1 MKMSRSVLYSGSATA
16 FSLLGDQALY
26 TILPTYY
33 LELGL
38 LPWHVGLLLSVNR
51 FIRVFINHWV
61 ARICKRF
68 PVRPLFML
76 ALFVGAILTLIYAL
90 TDVFAFLLIS
100 RLSWGLCW
108 AIIRQIGLMTVTES
122 SAERIAGRSMGIYSG
137 LSRLGSVAGNFLG
150 GLGHDILGYTGVLT
164 LFSGLSLLALPLGS
178 LSFSEKVNSK
188 IRVNEKKK
196 IGPTGVGIVFGGFAI
211 GFVGQGALMSTL
223 GLFLTDEVGTGINL
237 GKFFIGVTTLTGGLM
252 ATRWLADL
260 MAPLLG
266 ALSDWW
272 GRSVGYLVFLLL
284 GACALSVA
292 GLENNLSVRVFC
304 IIVFFICATGASVA
318 MVAEAGLRG
327 ATAVASYVTAVDL
340 GACAG
345 PLAGWMMPQFG
356 FPIGWIFYGGSVVYA
371 VSAIVCA
378 TTLYNKNILR
388 FINKA

>member
-1 MKMSRSVLYSGSATA
+1 MKISRSVLYSGSATA

-26 TILPTYY
+26 AILPIYY
-33 LELGL
+33 FELGL

-61 ARICKRF
+61 ARICNKF
-68 PVRPLFML
+68 PIRPLFML
-76 ALFVGAILTLIYAL
+76 ALFMGAILTLIYAF
-90 TDVFAFLLIS
+90 TDIFLFLLIS
-100 RLSWGLCW
+100 RLIWGLCW
-108 AIIRQIGLMTVTES
+108 AIIRQIGLMNVAES
-122 SAERIAGRSMGIYSG
+122 SAEIQAGRSMGIYSG

-150 GLGHDILGYTGVLT
+150 GLGHDILGYTGILT

-178 LSFSEKVNSK
+178 LSFSENVNSP
-188 IRVNEKKK
+188 IRDHEKRK
-196 IGPTGVGIVFGGFAI
+196 IGKTGAGIIFGGFAI

-223 GLFLTDEVGTGINL
+223 GLFLTNEVGAGINL
-237 GKFFIGVTTLTGGLM
+237 GNFFIGVATLTGGLM

-266 ALSDWW
+266 TLTDWL
-272 GRSVGYLVFLLL
+272 GGSLGYLLFLLF
-284 GACALSVA
+284 GACALGVA
-292 GLENNLSVRVFC
+292 GLENNFSIRVFC
-304 IIVFFICATGASVA
+304 IILFFICATGASVA

-356 FPIGWIFYGGSVVYA
+356 FPVGWIFYGGSIVYA
-371 VSAIVCA
+371 VSAIICA
-378 TTLYNKNILR
+378 AMMYKKI
-388 FINKA
+388 